1 MKSDLE
7 ALMQARK
14 LDGIL
19 VFGDAEHNPPMY
31 YFVGGGHVSGALL
44 IKKAG
49 KEPVLFYNDM
59 ERDEAARSGLK
70 TVSFSEYPGSEFRE
84 EANGDFET
92 ALALRFRKLL
102 SEYGL
107 SGGRVAVY
115 GKMEFSQLFGL
126 ISRLAKLM
134 PELEFVGESGLDSAL
149 LRAMETKD
157 DREVARIRQMGAI
170 TTTVVKMVQDYLTAR
185 EVREDEVLLKEDGN
199 PLTIK
204 DVKGKIA
211 LWLAE
216 RGAVDV
222 EGVIFAIGRDAGVPH
237 SVGNP
242 DDLMTLGKT
251 IVFDIFPAEQGG
263 GYFYDFTRTWSLGY
277 ATPEAQA
284 LYDQVHEV
292 YNKVVENLDLNASFI
307 DYQRMTCEYFES
319 KGHKSQ
325 LNTKAPLDGYVH
337 SLGHGLGLNVHERP
351 WSGLTAGEDNILK
364 PGVVITI
371 EPGLYYP
378 EKGMGVRIED
388 TYRVRP
394 DGKVELLAE
403 YPYDFV
409 LPMKKWKRR
418 SNVATRK
425 PKDLTKQRR
434 ERL

>member
-1 MKSDLE
+1 MKSDLD
-7 ALMQARK
+7 ALMQARN
-14 LDGIL
+14 LDALLI
-19 VFGDAEHNPPMY
+19 FGDAEHNPPMY

-59 ERDEAARSGLK
+59 ERDEAAKSRLK
-70 TVSFSEYPGSEFRE
+70 TVSFSEFPLSEFE
-84 EANGDFET
+84 EHVNGDR
-92 ALALRFRKLL
+92 LLMNALRFKKILE
-102 SEYGL
+102 EYGL

-115 GKMEFSQLFGL
+115 GKVEFSLLFGIL
-126 ISRLAKLM
+126 MKLVQLM
-134 PELEFVGESGLDSAL
+134 PDVEFIGEGMGNSTL
-149 LRAMETKD
+149 LYAMETKD
-157 DREVARIRQMGAI
+157 DVEVARIRQMGAV
-170 TTTVVKMVQDYLTAR
+170 TTTVVKMVQEYLTSCD
-185 EVREDEVLLKEDGN
+185 VREDEVLLKDNGS
-199 PLTIK
+199 PLTIG
-204 DVKGKIA
+204 DVKSKIS

-222 EGVIFAIGRDAGVPH
+222 DGLIFAIGRDAGVPH

-242 DDLMTLGKT
+242 EDLMTLGKT

-284 LYDQVHEV
+284 LYDQVQEI
-292 YNKVVENLDLNASFI
+292 YNQVVENLDLNASFV

-325 LNTKAPLDGYVH
+325 LNTTAPLDGYVH
-337 SLGHGLGLNVHERP
+337 SLGHGVGLNIHERP
-351 WSGLTAGEDNILK
+351 ASGLTAGPDNILK

-378 EKGMGVRIED
+378 EKGMGFRIED
-388 TYRVRP
+388 TYWVRT
-394 DGKVELLAE
+394 DGKIELLAE

-409 LPMKKWKRR
+409 LPMKKWK
-418 SNVATRK
+418 
-425 PKDLTKQRR
+425 KD
-434 ERL
+434 

>member
-1 MKSDLE
+1 MKSDLD
-7 ALMQARK
+7 ALMKARG
-14 LDGIL
+14 LDAIL

-31 YFVGGGHVSGALL
+31 YFVGGGHVSSALL
-44 IKKAG
+44 IKKVG
-49 KEPVLFYNDM
+49 KDPVLFYNDM
-59 ERDEAARSGLK
+59 ERDEAAKSGLK
-70 TVSFSEYPGSEFRE
+70 TVSFSEYPLPDFVEQ
-84 EANGDFET
+84 ANGDMQ
-92 ALALRFRKLL
+92 AAIALRFQKIL
-102 SEYGL
+102 SDHGL
-107 SGGRVAVY
+107 SGGRVVLY
-115 GKMEFSQLFGL
+115 GKVEFSQLFG
-126 ISRLAKLM
+126 IVTKLAKIM
-134 PELEFVGESGLDSAL
+134 PELEFIGESGMDSAL

-157 DREVARIRQMGAI
+157 DVEVARIRQMGAV
-170 TTTVVKMVQDYLTAR
+170 TTTIVKMVQDYLTSR

-199 PLTIK
+199 PLTIG

-222 EGVIFAIGRDAGVPH
+222 EGTIFSIGRDAGVPH
-237 SVGNP
+237 SVGAP
-242 DDLMTLGKT
+242 EDLMTLGKT
-251 IVFDIFPAEQGG
+251 IIFDIFPAEQGG

-284 LYDQVHEV
+284 LYDQVQEV

-319 KGHKSQ
+319 KGHKSP

-337 SLGHGLGLNVHERP
+337 SLGHGVGLNIHERP
-351 WSGLTAGEDNILK
+351 ASGLTAGEDNILK

-388 TYRVRP
+388 TYWVRP
-394 DGKVELLAE
+394 DGKMDLLAE

-409 LPMKKWKRR
+409 LPMKKWK
-418 SNVATRK
+418 K
-425 PKDLTKQRR
+425 
-434 ERL
+434 E